1 MLFSEYKNNLIKEE
15 LNISQIE
22 FIEILESK
30 NIVLHNLNNINTL
43 DIKTIL
49 YLLSNVFIIILC
61 CFYFFQTNNITNL
74 FSYILAFLLLLL
86 SFDNIS
92 KEIKKIV
99 IPIYIYIV
107 KKMKVDLKILE
118 SIKSSTKIEKKYLLK
133 IDEFKNINYKDL
145 YKIFEL

>member
-1 MLFSEYKNNLIKEE
+1 MLFAEYKDSFIKEN
-15 LNISQIE
+15 LNISQIQ

-30 NIVLHNLNNINTL
+30 NIVLHNLNNINIL

-61 CFYFFQTNNITNL
+61 CLYFFQTDNITNL
-74 FSYILAFLLLLL
+74 FSYILVFLLLLL
-86 SFDNIS
+86 SFDNIF
-92 KEIKKIV
+92 KEIKKII

-133 IDEFKNINYKDL
+133 IDEFKNINYQEL
-145 YKIFEL
+145 YNIFEL